1 MLEFTFNA
9 RACDERTCQP
19 PTGVRQ
25 VQISTHAPCIG
36 SSSPAR
42 AVIVN
47 LDALSFADIATQRP
61 AFDVVSGAPI
71 TRAFANRMYHNST
84 ARAAQTH
91 LHAPH
96 AIAAPKAQHLR
107 NTRVPQTRTQTQT
120 ETETRTQTQYTRARA
135 ARPHARPHA
144 CTCHTHAGT
153 ARTRTWGTRLA
164 PTRACTRARAEH
176 ISGTHIS
183 NTQNPAQAHTRPQH
197 RGATGEE
204 RHQS

>member
-84 ARAAQTH
+84 DSTCCPNSPPCPTRNRCPQSATPTKHARATDADTDANGDRNA
-91 LHAPH
+91 HANTIHARARRPPARPAARMHVPH
-96 AIAAPKAQHLR
+96 ARGHRSHAHVGHPSRPDA
-107 NTRVPQTRTQTQT
+107 RVH
-120 ETETRTQTQYTRARA
+120 TRAR
-135 ARPHARPHA
+135 RTHLRDTHLQ
-144 CTCHTHAGT
+144 HTEP
-153 ARTRTWGTRLA
+153 RT
-164 PTRACTRARAEH
+164 
-176 ISGTHIS
+176 GTH
-183 NTQNPAQAHTRPQH
+183 TPT
-197 RGATGEE
+197 T
-204 RHQS
+204 